1 MRRPRFILATATAP
15 ALLTATAGWAVLP
28 AQAGIALNGAR
39 LMRRPRFILATAA
52 ALALLAATAGWTV
65 LPAQAGITFRTLE

>member
-1 MRRPRFILATATAP
+1 MTRPRIRTA
-15 ALLTATAGWAVLP
+15 V
-28 AQAGIALNGAR
+28 AGIA
-39 LMRRPRFILATAA
+39 T